1 MGRDQQGVILFLGLF
16 LGLWYF
22 LTSPL
27 SGGRENSPPLRFQEA
42 RVPSLLPERE
52 IMVEADGN
60 VNRRGMIKAGA
71 GSTLLDV
78 LNKAGGIKEGLSI
91 APEELEITIEKSSRL
106 RVVPEG
112 DGTAKVLL
120 EPLASPQYK
129 ILSIPIPLNT
139 ASLEDLDTLPGIGP
153 KTAQAIIEYREANG
167 KFTSPDDL
175 LNVPGIGPKK
185 LSAIKPHISLK

>member
-1 MGRDQQGVILFLGLF
+1 M
-16 LGLWYF
+16 
-22 LTSPL
+22 
-27 SGGRENSPPLRFQEA
+27 
-42 RVPSLLPERE
+42 PESE
-52 IMVEADGN
+52 IMVETDGN
-60 VNRRGMIKAGA
+60 VNQRGIMKADA

-78 LNKAGGIKEGLSI
+78 LEKAGGIKGGLSI
-91 APEELEITIEKSSRL
+91 APEELERRIEKSSRL
-106 RVVPEG
+106 RVIPAG
-112 DGTAKVLL
+112 DGAGKVLL

-129 ILSIPIPLNT
+129 ILSIPVPLNT

-153 KTAQAIIEYREANG
+153 KTAQAIIEYREGNG